1 MGHEDRSAARRR
13 PSLLLARMVAGVLFL
28 IGDSKHPMSPA
39 DASKGA
45 RMEMDP
51 RLTPRGVTS

>member
-39 DASKGA
+39 DASKGGKDGDGP
-45 RMEMDP
+45 EVD
-51 RLTPRGVTS
+51 T